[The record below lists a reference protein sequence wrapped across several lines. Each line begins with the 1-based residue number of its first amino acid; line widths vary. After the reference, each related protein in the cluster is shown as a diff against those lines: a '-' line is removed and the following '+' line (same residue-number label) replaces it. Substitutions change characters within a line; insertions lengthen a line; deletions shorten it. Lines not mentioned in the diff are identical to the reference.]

1 MNTFSASECIRF
13 GWETFKKR
21 PWFLVGGFVLTVVA
35 SSILNAII
43 SNMLW
48 QEGTGGLFAFLL
60 SMCVQT
66 LVSIGTVS
74 FALKANDAVESVVIA
89 DLWRPQ
95 FFLNY
100 LVMSVL
106 FFVLAMIGLVLLI
119 VPGVIVLLTFYFAGY
134 VVVDRAQG
142 PIAAMKE
149 SMRITKGHR
158 WEILIFLLLVL
169 LLNIL
174 GAIALVV
181 GLFVTVPVTLIAAA
195 HAYRALER
203 AVGEVTQVSV

>member
-43 SNMLW
+43 SNMLG